1 MTQSYLPSAA
11 KANILIAA
19 AQSFRLVMIHMK
31 PTSTTMEE
39 RETKKLQVTQQLKG
53 KGPGYKANYYI
64 ASLELEP

>member
-39 RETKKLQVTQQLKG
+39 RETKKLWVTQQLERKG
-53 KGPGYKANYYI
+53 TR
-64 ASLELEP
+64 L